1 MIIVIDN
8 TTYAPFDR
16 KPINANSLEI
26 FYFHGKFYFLEQFS
40 TAKQMLHG
48 PFKIDG

>member
-1 MIIVIDN
+1 MVIVIDN
-8 TTYAPFDR
+8 NTFAPFDR

-26 FYFHGKFYFLEQFS
+26 FYFHGKFYFLEQFL

-48 PFKIDG
+48 PFRIDG